1 MFEAP
6 ASVTAKEAYVKNH
19 CPPFEEAA
27 RKSYSIEE
35 GHMSQYQ
42 QFGSSQH
49 EEVLRK
55 LQESPGQM
63 DADGR
68 ITRGP
73 IQLRNGAIYQGQWYN
88 N

>member
-1 MFEAP
+1 MQPLFAELP
-6 ASVTAKEAYVKNH
+6 ASREPAKEAMMMPY
-19 CPPFEEAA
+19 EEVGEAM
-27 RKSYSIEE
+27 RS
-35 GHMSQYQ
+35 SQSGQ

-63 DADGR
+63 DPDGR

-73 IQLRNGAIYQGQWYN
+73 I
-88 N
+88 